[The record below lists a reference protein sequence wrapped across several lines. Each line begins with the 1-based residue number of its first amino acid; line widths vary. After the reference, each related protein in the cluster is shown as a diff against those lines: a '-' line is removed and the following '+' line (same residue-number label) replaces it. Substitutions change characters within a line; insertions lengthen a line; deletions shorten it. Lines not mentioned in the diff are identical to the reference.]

1 MTISLFI
8 ILLLLLPSA
17 DLARNKEESFHR
29 KFAQKE
35 KQTLLYRPCRKQRG
49 RLRETLLPKSKGHN
63 LLFPSSLNCKVVLLV
78 L

>member
-8 ILLLLLPSA
+8 ILLLKASA
-17 DLARNKEESFHR
+17 DLARNKEESFHQ

-35 KQTLLYRPCRKQRG
+35 KQTLLTLPKTKG
-49 RLRETLLPKSKGHN
+49 HLRETLFPKSKGHK